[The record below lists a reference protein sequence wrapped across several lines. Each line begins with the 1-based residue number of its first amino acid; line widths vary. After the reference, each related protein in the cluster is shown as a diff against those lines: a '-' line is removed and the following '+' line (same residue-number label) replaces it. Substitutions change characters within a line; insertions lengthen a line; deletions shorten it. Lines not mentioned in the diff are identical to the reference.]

1 MQVSTLIIWSL
12 VFFGIPT
19 IMALYLPDVGKTFIR
34 VVERISEFF
43 GELSKYMVI
52 ITVVTGFANVVLR
65 YTGQLLG
72 LKLVNNAIIE
82 MQWYMYTLI
91 FLFGFAYILKHQI
104 NVRVDFWFAEQSKQ
118 RKAMIDLVGHFLALI
133 PYCVLAFMVTWPA
146 VVTSFRQWEVSPDP
160 NGLARA
166 PIKAMVLVAFGT
178 LLLQAMAE
186 VIKLFAAL
194 RNEEDKFGIKL
205 ADMDAPI
212 RVE

>member
-1 MQVSTLIIWSL
+1 MTVSTLIIWSL
-12 VFFGIPT
+12 ILFGLAT
-19 IMALYLPDVGKTFIR
+19 VMALYLPDIGRRFIT
-34 VVERISEFF
+34 VVESISEFF
-43 GELSKYMVI
+43 GEIAKYIVI
-52 ITVVTGFANVVLR
+52 LTIITGFANVVLR
-65 YTGQLLG
+65 YTGQILG
-72 LKLVNNAIIE
+72 VKLVNNVIIE
-82 MQWYMYTLI
+82 LQWYMYTLI

-118 RKAMIDLVGHFLALI
+118 RKATIDLIGHFLALI

-146 VVTSFRQWEVSPDP
+146 VVTSWTQWEVSPDP

-186 VIKLFAAL
+186 IIKLFAAL
-194 RNEEDKFGIKL
+194 RDEEAKFGIEL
-205 ADMDAPI
+205 ADLDAPI